1 MLRKFVSLLTAILM
15 TFSLCACST
24 DESVEE
30 TSSRSDEINAIV
42 VYYSATGNTEK
53 VAQTI
58 SDHFDIP
65 IYELEPVDPYS
76 EEDLNYSDE
85 QSRVSIEHE
94 EHINGDLEV
103 ELTTTDFDEFSDADY
118 IFLGAP
124 VWWQELSWVVEDFV
138 KENDFSDKTIIPFAT
153 SASSDFNLDNLTPL
167 ATNADW
173 GEARRFSSNVD
184 EDEVIEWLNELNLS

>member
-1 MLRKFVSLLTAILM
+1 MLRKFVSLLTAFLM

-24 DESVEE
+24 EKNVEE
-30 TSSRSDEINAIV
+30 TSLSSNETNAIV
-42 VYYSATGNTEK
+42 VYYSATGNTKK

-58 SDHFDIP
+58 SDYFNIP
-65 IYELEPVDPYS
+65 IYELEPVDAYS

-94 EHINGDLEV
+94 EHINGNLEV
-103 ELTTTDFDEFSDADY
+103 ELTNTDFNEFSDADY

-138 KENDFSDKTIIPFAT
+138 KVNDFSDKTIIPFAT

-167 ATNADW
+167 ADNANW
-173 GEARRFSSNVD
+173 GEARRFSSNAN
-184 EDEVIEWLNELNLS
+184 EDEIIAWLNELKLS

>member
-1 MLRKFVSLLTAILM
+1 MLTAILM

-30 TSSRSDEINAIV
+30 TSSHSNEINAIV

-76 EEDLNYSDE
+76 EEDLNYNDE

-153 SASSDFNLDNLTPL
+153 SASSDFNLDNLTLL
-167 ATNADW
+167 AANADW
-173 GEARRFSSNVD
+173 GEVRRFSSNVD
-184 EDEVIEWLNELNLS
+184 EDEIIEWLNELNLS

>member
-1 MLRKFVSLLTAILM
+1 MLKRFVSLLTAILM

-30 TSSRSDEINAIV
+30 TSTHSNEINAIV

-85 QSRVSIEHE
+85 QSRVSIEYE

-124 VWWQELSWVVEDFV
+124 V
-138 KENDFSDKTIIPFAT
+138 
-153 SASSDFNLDNLTPL
+153 
-167 ATNADW
+167 
-173 GEARRFSSNVD
+173 
-184 EDEVIEWLNELNLS
+184 

>member
-1 MLRKFVSLLTAILM
+1 MLKKFISLLTAILM

-30 TSSRSDEINAIV
+30 TSSRSDEMNAIV

-58 SDHFDIP
+58 SNHLNIP

-103 ELTTTDFDEFSDADY
+103 ELTTTDFDEFSDADH

-167 ATNADW
+167 AANADW

-184 EDEVIEWLNELNLS
+184 EDEIIEWLNELNLS

>member
-1 MLRKFVSLLTAILM
+1 MLKKFISLLTAILM

-30 TSSRSDEINAIV
+30 TSSRSDEMNAIV

-58 SDHFDIP
+58 SNHLNIP
-65 IYELEPVDPYS
+65 IYELEPDDPYS
-76 EEDLNYSDE
+76 EEDLNYIDE

-103 ELTTTDFDEFSDADY
+103 
-118 IFLGAP
+118 
-124 VWWQELSWVVEDFV
+124 
-138 KENDFSDKTIIPFAT
+138 
-153 SASSDFNLDNLTPL
+153 
-167 ATNADW
+167 
-173 GEARRFSSNVD
+173 
-184 EDEVIEWLNELNLS
+184 

>member
-1 MLRKFVSLLTAILM
+1 MLKRFVLLLTAILM

-30 TSSRSDEINAIV
+30 TSSHSNEINAIV

-65 IYELEPVDPYS
+65 IYELEPVDLYS

-94 EHINGDLEV
+94 EHING
-103 ELTTTDFDEFSDADY
+103 
-118 IFLGAP
+118 G
-124 VWWQELSWVVEDFV
+124 
-138 KENDFSDKTIIPFAT
+138 
-153 SASSDFNLDNLTPL
+153 
-167 ATNADW
+167 
-173 GEARRFSSNVD
+173 
-184 EDEVIEWLNELNLS
+184 